1 MANTKRA
8 NAKKTAGTGSRYSKG
23 ERNGNSLNLKDKIA
37 RKTQSVAAKLE
48 EKKVDDS
55 LIFGRNA
62 VMEVLKGTKSVE
74 YIYTTEGDKE
84 GSINK
89 ILGIARDK
97 NIIIKYVDRK
107 KLDLITNKGSH
118 QGIVAKIT
126 DYVYCEVSDILNV
139 AKERGEK
146 PFVII
151 LDEIEDPHNLGS
163 IIRTAELTGAHGIII
178 PKRRAVGVT
187 ATVYKTSAGAVENMK
202 VSRVTNLAA
211 EVENLKKAGIFVYG
225 ADMDGE
231 EKVFEADFSG
241 PCALIIGNEGK
252 GISNILKDKCDKIV
266 TIPMVGKL
274 NSLNASVAGGIL
286 MYEVMKG
293 RLEKK

>member
-8 NAKKTAGTGSRYSKG
+8 GAKKAEGSRYSKV
-23 ERNGNSLNLKDKIA
+23 NKFAKPLTLKDKVQ
-37 RKTQSVAAKLE
+37 RKIQSERAKEE

-55 LIFGRNA
+55 IIFGRNA
-62 VMEVLKGTKSVE
+62 VMEVLKGTKSIE
-74 YIYTTEGDKE
+74 YIYTTEGEKE

-89 ILGIARDK
+89 ILGMARDK
-97 NIIIKYVDRK
+97 NVLIKYVDRK
-107 KLDLITNKGSH
+107 KLDLMTNRGSH
-118 QGIVAKIT
+118 QGLVAKIT
-126 DYVYCEVSDILNV
+126 DYIYSDVSDILV
-139 AKERGEK
+139 LAKERKEK
-146 PFVII
+146 PFVIV

-163 IIRTAELTGAHGIII
+163 LIRTAELTGAHGLII
-178 PKRRAVGVT
+178 PKRRSVGVT

-202 VSRVTNLAA
+202 VARVTNLAQ
-211 EVENLKKAGIFVYG
+211 EVENLKKAGLFVYG

-231 EKVFEADFSG
+231 EKVYEADFSG

-252 GISNILKDKCDKIV
+252 GISQILKDKCDKV
-266 TIPMVGKL
+266 VSIPMVGKL

-293 RLEKK
+293 RLLKDK